1 MQRASVPRSKLWYPW
16 IFTMEMYQTFV
27 HHLELSQIQPFGI
40 IFPIAK
46 KNKAHPNYFG
56 PNHWGPENM
65 CGPQNHSFPH
75 SKGHFKTV
83 RHSTL
88 LIIVITNWL
97 ITGFPVHGYS
107 WIIKIRKSEKSQAS
121 IKSHQHRH
129 HFPTSGFSQLPR
141 CHPSESSL
149 APRPKVPQRRHG
161 RLPRLCD
168 NLGDN
173 ILFKKN

>member
-1 MQRASVPRSKLWYPW
+1 MNLYYGNVPNIRSSFGAIPNPTVWHY
-16 IFTMEMYQTFV
+16 
-27 HHLELSQIQPFGI
+27 LSHRK
-40 IFPIAK
+40 K

-65 CGPQNHSFPH
+65 CGPQNHWFPH